1 MAIIPSINTV
11 IFVWV
16 YITFL
21 LYYRM
26 DPHVVLALVHLIVI
40 VPFLLYIGL
49 VQDKVPDSVF
59 KGVFVLG
66 LIVLFYQSYKAYIKI
81 VDGKSPWVNYI
92 HILLI
97 APLLLIIGHYGK
109 TTSRKYFE
117 MLLMAAFAAGGYHGL
132 TLVKSIS

>member
-1 MAIIPSINTV
+1 M
-11 IFVWV
+11 
-16 YITFL
+16 
-21 LYYRM
+21 
-26 DPHVVLALVHLIVI
+26 LALVHLIVI

-49 VQDKVPDSVF
+49 ARDKVSDSVF

-66 LIVLFYQSYKAYIKI
+66 LIVLFYQSYKAYTKI
-81 VDGKSPWVNYI
+81 VGGKSAWVNYI

-117 MLLMAAFAAGGYHGL
+117 MLLLAAFAAGGYHGL
-132 TLVKSIS
+132 SLVNGSS